1 MNKDG
6 LCRLSVILLAVPLGC
21 LFILHSL
28 HVMKHEKLAPKVHAH
43 ASLSLDI
50 EESDMVER
58 PEPDENYLLY
68 SRVVITNE
76 TFEPALH
83 THASRKDME
92 RMVDRLNYTGSM
104 YRYYWFEIAPTP
116 QPESKTEDGQEYFI
130 YVREIDTNRV
140 TRHKRTLRET
150 PDDMEREMRRL
161 NKMRSG
167 KLFYWFEGKDATK

>member
-6 LCRLSVILLAVPLGC
+6 LCRLSVILLAVTVGC
-21 LFILHSL
+21 LFVLQCLHS
-28 HVMKHEKLAPKVHAH
+28 MKHEKLAPNVHAH

-58 PEPDENYLLY
+58 PDPEENYLLY
-68 SRVVITNE
+68 GRAVITDE

-83 THASRKDME
+83 AHASQKDME
-92 RMVDRLNYTGSM
+92 RMVNRLNYTGSIH
-104 YRYYWFEIAPTP
+104 RFYWFEVAPTP
-116 QPESKTEDGQEYFI
+116 QPESNTDDGQEYFI

-167 KLFYWFEGKDATK
+167 KLLHWFEVKDATK